1 MWTEDFLASRWPDTM
16 AKVTARQPLVF
27 VIDGLDEIQTECRES
42 FLGCLG
48 EFEKKLETLK
58 LEGKPEKTSDLEE
71 NTGPWF
77 RILLLSREDTEL
89 KMLLSKQ
96 GFQHYPVTPA
106 DTRGDVNKTVKAG
119 LGRIWNSLRKTD
131 GSQSLREEACRS
143 IVEGS
148 KGNYLW
154 ATLVVEYLGRTK
166 VVSEIQIIR
175 LVRWLP
181 GDVQRLYHHILLEIV
196 ESARGYTYGFFK
208 QVIRWALFQ
217 NARLKPAEF
226 NIAQALGIAIE
237 AGPAKM
243 ITTRGLEDSLDDNI
257 KIRVDV
263 CCGHLVQF
271 RDEQLDF
278 VHGSL
283 RSFLLAQGSE
293 LFAGQNLDLN
303 LDEGV
308 SHAALADI
316 CIVYLNMPYFSDSG
330 AAPTPATMD
339 LWESKVRRR
348 IKDHAFVRYAALNWY
363 QHVAEAGRSWPG
375 ANIKA
380 VLDRGRLVDGSTEH
394 AKCWAEV
401 WWFFT
406 RGPTVDYPPECPARF
421 IATLNSGRS
430 AASRKKE
437 SLTRPVAARRTTEDV
452 PSVPVPDFIPAPV
465 AQEPPG
471 SARHLKVSGEQ
482 PFGESLPKDTAGALE
497 KKSVHNSEPQEEP
510 PQEKPPQTL
519 PAEEPIQ
526 PEPTDLNPPQEEVPQ
541 QTPTQEEP
549 SKKQADMED
558 VRQQMP
564 HSNSSYPTPRLPG
577 AWPTMVT
584 TGNEGLG
591 VDPGEGAP
599 EQTTE
604 GGLPLKEQLVG
615 PPRKQT
621 IPERR
626 SSQAT
631 KETVNGGMPPG
642 KKLLVRQAIP
652 EESSQEKPLVKKP
665 TPGTPLEQDQ
675 LKLKETKA
683 EHPSMQLT
691 KEEPALTQSAKP
703 EKTKRTWWTRVK
715 RAGRG
720 LGELK
725 DPLRTVSRLTV

>member
-16 AKVTARQPLVF
+16 AKVTARHPLVF
-27 VIDGLDEIQTECRES
+27 VINGLDEIQTECREG

-48 EFEKKLETLK
+48 EFEKRLETLK
-58 LEGKPEKTSDLEE
+58 LEGKAEKTSDSEE
-71 NTGPWF
+71 NTRPGF

-89 KMLLSKQ
+89 KMSLSKH
-96 GFQHYPVTPA
+96 GFQHYPVTPE
-106 DTRGDVNKTVKAG
+106 DTREDIKKTVKAG
-119 LGRIWNSLRKTD
+119 LKRIWNSLQKTD
-131 GSQSLREEACRS
+131 GSQSLREETCRS

-154 ATLVVEYLGRTK
+154 AILVVEYLGRIR
-166 VVSEIQIIR
+166 VVSEIQIMR
-175 LVRWLP
+175 VVMRLP
-181 GDVQRLYHHILLEIV
+181 GDVQRLYHHILPDIV
-196 ESARGYTYGFFK
+196 ESGRGYTYGFFK

-226 NIAQALGIAIE
+226 NIAQALGMAIE
-237 AGPAKM
+237 AGPEKM
-243 ITTRGLEDSLDDNI
+243 ITTRRLENSLDDNI

-271 RDEQLDF
+271 RDERLDF

-293 LFAGQNLDLN
+293 LFAGLNLDLN
-303 LDEGV
+303 LDERV

-348 IKDHAFVRYAALNWY
+348 IKDHAFIRYAALNWY

-375 ANIKA
+375 ANVKA
-380 VLDRGRLVDGSTEH
+380 VLDRGRLVDGNTEH

-406 RGPTVDYPPECPARF
+406 RGPTADYPQECPARF
-421 IATLNSGRS
+421 IATIDSGRP
-430 AASRKKE
+430 AALPKKE
-437 SLTRPVAARRTTEDV
+437 SSTRPVATRRTTEDV
-452 PSVPVPDFIPAPV
+452 PSVPVLDFIPAPV
-465 AQEPPG
+465 VQEPPG
-471 SARHLKVSGEQ
+471 SAGHLNVSGEQ
-482 PFGESLPKDTAGALE
+482 PFGESLPKDTAGAVE
-497 KKSVHNSEPQEEP
+497 KESVHDSQPQEEP

-519 PAEEPIQ
+519 PAEKPIQ
-526 PEPTDLNPPQEEVPQ
+526 PEPTDLNPPQEEVTQ
-541 QTPTQEEP
+541 QMPTQEEP
-549 SKKQADMED
+549 SKKQADLED
-558 VRQQMP
+558 VPQQMP
-564 HSNSSYPTPRLPG
+564 HSNSSYPTPMLPG
-577 AWPTMVT
+577 SWPTVVT
-584 TGNEGLG
+584 TDNGGPGL
-591 VDPGEGAP
+591 DPGEGAP
-599 EQTTE
+599 KPTTE
-604 GGLPLKEQLVG
+604 GGLPLEEKLVG
-615 PPRKQT
+615 PPQKQI
-621 IPERR
+621 IPARR

-642 KKLLVRQAIP
+642 TKPLVRQAIP
-652 EESSQEKPLVKKP
+652 EESLQEKPLVKKS

-675 LKLKETKA
+675 LELKETKT
-683 EHPSMQLT
+683 EHPPIQLT

-720 LGELK
+720 LGERT
-725 DPLRTVSRLTV
+725 DSLRAVSHLTV